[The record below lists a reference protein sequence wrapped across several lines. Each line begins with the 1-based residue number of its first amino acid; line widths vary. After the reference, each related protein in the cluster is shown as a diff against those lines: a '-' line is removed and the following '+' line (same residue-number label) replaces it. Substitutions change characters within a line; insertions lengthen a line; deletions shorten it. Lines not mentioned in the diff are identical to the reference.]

1 MLADVEILG
10 VSIQMFGLF
19 FGLNFLAWGA
29 VASRRLGEL
38 GRPSDWAYELVFV
51 ALGGGLVGAKLYW
64 IIDTGA
70 EVSLSGLLTG
80 SGLTWYGGLA
90 GGALAVAAWV
100 RWRGMDLPHLVDIA
114 AIGLPL
120 GYAIGRIGC
129 QISGDG
135 DYGVPSGLPWAMPYP
150 DGVVPTDNAVHPT
163 PIYETLSM
171 GLLAYV
177 LWRLR
182 DRFRPGTL
190 FGLYLIGAG
199 LERLLVEF
207 VRRNQAELAGL
218 TQAQVLAIVSMVGG
232 AALLA
237 VMVRRRGGLA
247 ASTA

>member
-1 MLADVEILG
+1 MLADIEILG
-10 VSIQMFGLF
+10 VSIQTFGLF

-29 VASRRLGEL
+29 VASRRLREL

-64 IIDTGA
+64 IVDTGA
-70 EVSLSGLLTG
+70 EVSLSGLFTG
-80 SGLTWYGGLA
+80 SGLTWYGGLL
-90 GGALAVAAWV
+90 GGALAVLAWV
-100 RWRGMDLPHLVDIA
+100 RWRNMDIPHLADIA

-150 DGVVPTDNAVHPT
+150 DGVVPTDLAVHPT
-163 PIYETLSM
+163 PIYETLAM
-171 GLLAYV
+171 GLLAYA

-182 DRFRPGTL
+182 DRFRPGVL
-190 FGLYLIGAG
+190 FGLYLLGAG

-207 VRRNQAELAGL
+207 VRRNEAVLAGL
-218 TQAQVLAIVSMVGG
+218 TQAQVLAIVSMIGG

-237 VMVRRRGGLA
+237 VMARRRGGPVLA
-247 ASTA
+247 T

>member
-1 MLADVEILG
+1 MLADIDILG
-10 VSIQMFGLF
+10 VSIQTFGLF

-29 VASRRLGEL
+29 VASRRLVEL

-64 IIDTGA
+64 IIDTGS
-70 EVSLSGLLTG
+70 EVSLSGLFTG
-80 SGLTWYGGLA
+80 SGLTWYGGLV
-90 GGALAVAAWV
+90 GGALAVLAWV
-100 RWRGMDLPHLVDIA
+100 RWRGMDIPHLADIA

-150 DGVVPTDNAVHPT
+150 DGVVPTDVAVHPT
-163 PIYETLSM
+163 PIYETLAM
-171 GLLAYV
+171 GLLAYA

-182 DRFRPGTL
+182 DRFRPGVL
-190 FGLYLIGAG
+190 FGVYLLAAG

-207 VRRNQAELAGL
+207 VRRNEAVLAGL
-218 TQAQVLAIVSMVGG
+218 TQAQVLAIASMVGG

-237 VMVRRRGGLA
+237 VMARRRGGLVA
-247 ASTA
+247 AT

>member
-1 MLADVEILG
+1 MLADIDVLG
-10 VSIQMFGLF
+10 VSIQTFGLF
-19 FGLNFLAWGA
+19 FALSFLAWGA

-51 ALGGGLVGAKLYW
+51 TLAGGLVGAKLYW
-64 IIDTGA
+64 VVDTGA
-70 EVSLSGLLTG
+70 EVSFAGIFSGA
-80 SGLTWYGGLA
+80 GLTWYGGLV
-90 GGALAVAAWV
+90 GGALAVLAWV
-100 RWRGMDLPHLVDIA
+100 RWRGMDIPHLADIA

-120 GYAIGRIGC
+120 GYAVGRIGC

-150 DGVVPTDNAVHPT
+150 DGVVPTDQAVHPT
-163 PIYETLSM
+163 PIYETLAM

-182 DRFRPGTL
+182 DRFRPGVL
-190 FGLYLIGAG
+190 FGIYLLAAG

-207 VRRNQAELAGL
+207 VRRNEAALAGL
-218 TQAQVLAIVSMVGG
+218 TQAQLWAIIGMVAG

-237 VMVRRRGGLA
+237 VMAQRRGGLVA
-247 ASTA
+247 AT

>member
-1 MLADVEILG
+1 MLADIEVLG
-10 VSIQMFGLF
+10 ISIQTFGLF

-51 ALGGGLVGAKLYW
+51 ALAGGLVGAKLYW
-64 IIDTGA
+64 IVDTGA
-70 EVSLSGLLTG
+70 ELSLSGVLTG
-80 SGLTWYGGLA
+80 SGLTWYGGLL
-90 GGALAVAAWV
+90 GGALAVLAWV
-100 RWRGMDLPHLVDIA
+100 RWRGMDIPHLADIA

-150 DGVVPTDNAVHPT
+150 DGVVPTDVAVHPS

-182 DRFRPGTL
+182 DRFRPGVL
-190 FGLYLIGAG
+190 FGLYLLGAG
-199 LERLLVEF
+199 LERFLVEF
-207 VRRNQAELAGL
+207 VRRNEAVLAGL
-218 TQAQVLAIVSMVGG
+218 TQAQVLAIVLMVGG

-237 VMVRRRGGLA
+237 VMARRRGGLVVA
-247 ASTA
+247 T

>member
-19 FGLNFLAWGA
+19 FALSFLAWGA

-38 GRPSDWAYELVFV
+38 DRPSDWAYELVFV
-51 ALGGGLVGAKLYW
+51 TLAGGLVGAKLYW
-64 IIDTGA
+64 AVDTGA
-70 EVSLSGLLTG
+70 ELSFAGVFG
-80 SGLTWYGGLA
+80 GNGLTWYGGLL
-90 GGALAVAAWV
+90 GGALAVLAWV
-100 RWRGMDLPHLVDIA
+100 RWRGMDIPHLADIA

-150 DGVVPTDNAVHPT
+150 DGVVPTDVAVHPT
-163 PIYETLSM
+163 PIYETLAM

-182 DRFRPGTL
+182 DRFRPGVL
-190 FGLYLIGAG
+190 FGVYLLAAG
-199 LERLLVEF
+199 LERLLIEF
-207 VRRNQAELAGL
+207 VRRNEATVAGL
-218 TQAQVLAIVSMVGG
+218 TQAQVLAIASMILG

-237 VMVRRRGGLA
+237 VMARRRGGLVA
-247 ASTA
+247 AT

>member
-38 GRPSDWAYELVFV
+38 GRPSDWAYEIVFV
-51 ALGGGLVGAKLYW
+51 CLGGGLVGAKLYW
-64 IIDTGA
+64 VIDTGA
-70 EVSLSGLLTG
+70 EVSIAGLFGG

-90 GGALAVAAWV
+90 GGALAMLAWV
-100 RWRGMDLPHLVDIA
+100 RWRGMDIPHLVDIA

-120 GYAIGRIGC
+120 GYAVGRIGC
-129 QISGDG
+129 QIAGDG
-135 DYGVPSGLPWAMPYP
+135 DYGVASDLPWAMPYP
-150 DGVVPTDNAVHPT
+150 DGVVPTEVAVHPS

-182 DRFRPGTL
+182 DRSRPGTL
-190 FGLYLIGAG
+190 FGLYLLGAG

-207 VRRNQAELAGL
+207 VRRNPAELAGL
-218 TQAQVLAIVSMVGG
+218 TQAQVLAIAGMVGG

-237 VMVRRRGGLA
+237 VMARRGGSL

>member
-1 MLADVEILG
+1 MLADIEILG
-10 VSIQMFGLF
+10 VSIQTFGLF

-38 GRPSDWAYELVFV
+38 GRPSDWAYEMVFV
-51 ALGGGLVGAKLYW
+51 ALGGGLLGAKLYW
-64 IIDTGA
+64 AIDTGA
-70 EVSLSGLLTG
+70 ELSLSGVLGG
-80 SGLTWYGGLA
+80 SGLTWYGGLL
-90 GGALAVAAWV
+90 GGALAVLAWV
-100 RWRGMDLPHLVDIA
+100 RWRGMDIPHLADLA

-135 DYGVPSGLPWAMPYP
+135 DYGVPSGLPWAMPYA
-150 DGVVPTDNAVHPT
+150 DGVVPTAVAVHPT
-163 PIYETLSM
+163 PIYETLAM

-182 DRFRPGTL
+182 DRFRPGVL
-190 FGLYLIGAG
+190 FGLYLLAAG

-207 VRRNQAELAGL
+207 VRRNEAALAGL
-218 TQAQVLAIVSMVGG
+218 TQAQLLAVVSMVGG

-237 VMVRRRGGLA
+237 VMARRRGGLVA
-247 ASTA
+247 AA

>member
-1 MLADVEILG
+1 MLADIDILG
-10 VSIQMFGLF
+10 VSIQTFGLF

-29 VASRRLGEL
+29 VASRRLDEL

-70 EVSLSGLLTG
+70 EVSLSGLFTG
-80 SGLTWYGGLA
+80 SGLTWYGGLV
-90 GGALAVAAWV
+90 GGALAVLAWV
-100 RWRGMDLPHLVDIA
+100 RWRGMDIPHLADIA

-150 DGVVPTDNAVHPT
+150 DGVVPTDVAVHPT
-163 PIYETLSM
+163 PNYETLAM
-171 GLLAYV
+171 GLLAYA

-182 DRFRPGTL
+182 DRFRPGVL
-190 FGLYLIGAG
+190 FGVYLLAAG

-207 VRRNQAELAGL
+207 VRRNEAVLAGL
-218 TQAQVLAIVSMVGG
+218 TQAQVLAIASMVGG

-237 VMVRRRGGLA
+237 VMARRRGGLVA
-247 ASTA
+247 AT